1 MDDSVWNWEG
11 SPWKTRSSYM
21 SFIRGG
27 IRRGLWNKNPVKL
40 YFLQN
45 NRKRIKNPIKEN
57 RKRFP
62 EVWGAQCDICKQ
74 DYAIKDIEVDHIGSY
89 ASLKTLDDIELFI
102 KAIVLITPKDLRL
115 LCKDCHKIASHASLK
130 GISFQE
136 AKAEKVAI
144 LLIKDKRDKTF
155 LSEQGITPASN
166 QKGRRQQIIEVLC
179 GRTRHCTSAQ
189 EESRDQT

>member
-62 EVWGAQCDICKQ
+62 EVWGAQCDICRQ
-74 DYAIKDIEVDHIGSY
+74 DYAIKYIEVDHIGSY
-89 ASLKTLDDIELFI
+89 ASLKTLDDIESFI
-102 KAIVLITPKDLRL
+102 KDIVMITPDQLRL
-115 LCKDCHKIASHASLK
+115 LCKDCHKIQSYASSK
-130 GISFQE
+130 GISFLE
-136 AKAEKVAI
+136 ATAEKTAI
-144 LLIKDKRDKTF
+144 TLIKNKDDKSF
-155 LSEQGITPASN
+155 LNKMGVVPASN

-179 GRTRHCTSAQ
+179 GRTEHNLQTQ
-189 EESRDQT
+189 EESRD